1 MSIPGVTV
9 ERQKKEMKW
18 MLTLQTVY
26 PYGLN
31 DRVGDKYMAEKD
43 SGAVANKSLQLH
55 RQYKRPGIITRK
67 SNLIILSENK
77 ILLKSLPHILII
89 T

>member
-1 MSIPGVTV
+1 
-9 ERQKKEMKW
+9 

-43 SGAVANKSLQLH
+43 SAVVGNQSLQLH
-55 RQYKRPGIITRK
+55 HQYKRPGIITQI
-67 SNLIILSENK
+67 SNLIILS
-77 ILLKSLPHILII
+77 
-89 T
+89 